1 MKLKEISKNSLLVK
15 MYGEESDGVYI
26 VEDTY
31 DDDGS
36 RTIIVTSD
44 PLKAKTYNL
53 IEALKEVYTSLSA
66 DEKRNIMDNYK
77 KEPDQRSGYY
87 SFTRALGARFKVV
100 TTRSVDSY
108 VYAEDLQYEQQLLK
122 DLDLEYIYNDL
133 NSIIKI
139 KKLED
144 GEDNE

>member
-15 MYGEESDGVYI
+15 MYGKESDGVYLVKDI
-26 VEDTY
+26 Y

-36 RTIIVTSD
+36 RTIVVTSD
-44 PLKAKTYNL
+44 PLKAKTYTL
-53 IEALKEVYTSLSA
+53 TEALKDVHASLSS
-66 DEKRNIMDNYK
+66 DEKRDIINNYK
-77 KEPDQRSGYY
+77 AAPDQRSSYY
-87 SFTRALGARFKVV
+87 SFVRAVAARFKVI
-100 TTRSVDSY
+100 TTSSIDY
-108 VYAEDLQYEQQLLK
+108 YGYADDLQYEQQLLK

-133 NSIIKI
+133 NSVITV

>member
-1 MKLKEISKNSLLVK
+1 MKLKEISKNNLLVK
-15 MYGEESDGVYI
+15 MYGEESDGMYI
-26 VEDTY
+26 VKDTY

-53 IEALKEVYTSLSA
+53 IEALKDVYASLGA

-77 KEPDQRSGYY
+77 KAPEQRSGYY
-87 SFTRALGARFKVV
+87 SFTRAIGARFKVL
-100 TTRSVDSY
+100 TTRSIDSY
-108 VYAEDLQYEQQLLK
+108 VYPDDLQYEQQLLK
-122 DLDLEYIYNDL
+122 DLGLDYIYNDL
-133 NSIIKI
+133 NSIVTV

-144 GEDNE
+144 GEDDE